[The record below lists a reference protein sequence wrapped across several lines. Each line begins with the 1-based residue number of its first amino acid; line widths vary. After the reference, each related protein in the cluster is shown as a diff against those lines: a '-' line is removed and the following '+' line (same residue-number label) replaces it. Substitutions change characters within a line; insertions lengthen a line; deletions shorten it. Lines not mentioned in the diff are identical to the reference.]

1 MGSKS
6 RGLTSKPKVRNMTI
20 WKSQVN
26 PSKKVVTL
34 FLVLNLVIAYD
45 QPRDVYGQVAISLHQ
60 LGDREDKEYTG

>member
-1 MGSKS
+1 MGSD
-6 RGLTSKPKVRNMTI
+6 LEKPGESI
-20 WKSQVN
+20 EEGGDA
-26 PSKKVVTL
+26 